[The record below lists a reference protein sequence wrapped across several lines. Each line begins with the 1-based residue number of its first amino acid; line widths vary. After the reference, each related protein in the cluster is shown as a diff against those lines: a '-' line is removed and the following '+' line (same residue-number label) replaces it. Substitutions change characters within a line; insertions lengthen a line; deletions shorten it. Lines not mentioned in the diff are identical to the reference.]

1 MVRPTELEHERMAMS
16 GIEVPVR
23 VLSGAHG

>member
-1 MVRPTELEHERMAMS
+1 MSISS

-23 VLSGAHG
+23 